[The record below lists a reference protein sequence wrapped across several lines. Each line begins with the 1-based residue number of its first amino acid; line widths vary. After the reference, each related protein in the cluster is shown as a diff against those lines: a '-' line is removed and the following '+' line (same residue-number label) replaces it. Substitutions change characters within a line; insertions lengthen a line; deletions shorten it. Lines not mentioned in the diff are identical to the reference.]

1 MITLNQLRIFVKV
14 AELQHVTRAAEELNL
29 TQPAVTAQMRA
40 LERAFGVDLIEPVG
54 RRIRLTDAGRIFYDG
69 ARQVLLHVEVLEHA
83 MDDVAHLRSGHLAV
97 GATLSIGEYL
107 LPQLLAS
114 LKQQYPRVQ
123 TSALI
128 ANTAT
133 IEERLLDYSLD
144 LGLVEWEITS
154 EELEV
159 IPWIRDEL
167 VVIVPPNHPWLAS
180 GESEPASITVDQ
192 LVQEPFVA
200 REVGSGTRALTERQ
214 LGPAAAKLNIVLE
227 LNNTNA
233 IKQAVQAGIGVA
245 IMSSAL
251 VAGEVQRGQLCQL
264 RITGLDLGRYFSL
277 VYRKGRSISPPA
289 QAFIRLI
296 QNWMQGRT

>member
-40 LERAFGVDLIEPVG
+40 LEHAFAVDLIEPVG
-54 RRIRLTDAGRIFYDG
+54 RRIRLTGAGRIFYEE
-69 ARQVLLHVEVLEHA
+69 ARQVLLHVEALERS
-83 MDDVAHLRSGHLAV
+83 MDDLAHLRSGHLAV

-107 LPQLLAS
+107 LPQLLAT
-114 LKQQYPRVQ
+114 LKQQYPQIQ

-144 LGLVEWEITS
+144 LGLVEWEIRS

-167 VVIVPPNHPWLAS
+167 VVIVPPNHPWLA
-180 GESEPASITVDQ
+180 GEAEAITVEQ

-200 REVGSGTRALTERQ
+200 REVGSGTRALTERR
-214 LGPAAAKLNIVLE
+214 LGAAAKLNIVLE

-233 IKQAVQAGIGVA
+233 IKQAVQVGIGVA
-245 IMSSAL
+245 IMSATL
-251 VAGEVQRGQLCQL
+251 VTAELQRGQLRQL
-264 RITGLDLGRYFSL
+264 RVTGLDLGRHFSL

-289 QAFIRLI
+289 QAFIHLI
-296 QNWMQGRT
+296 EDWMQQEKAKN